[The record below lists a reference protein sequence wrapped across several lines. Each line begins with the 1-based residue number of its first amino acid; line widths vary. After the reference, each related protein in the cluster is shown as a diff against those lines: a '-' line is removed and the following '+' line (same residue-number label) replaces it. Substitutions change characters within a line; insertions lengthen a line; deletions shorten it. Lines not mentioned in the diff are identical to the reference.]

1 MSIKAIVDMGIF
13 MGFWSKQQPLRW
25 VMALLMGVVCW
36 SFATAPA
43 AAYDN
48 PELLPDEPT
57 LVIDLAKS
65 LTSGE
70 EAQLNEKLQAFEDES
85 GWKLRVLTQYDRTP
99 GRAVK
104 EYWSLDDHSVMLI
117 ADPRGGNLLNF
128 SVGDALF
135 DLLPRTF
142 WIELQTRYGNQFF
155 VRDNGEDRAIIEAL
169 ESIETCLR
177 KNGCAVVP
185 GLPQEQWILTLI
197 TSIVGGVV
205 CGFAAHPR
213 KPGQLISWQWM
224 LIFSPLWGIL
234 FLAFGVGPVVT
245 RTSDWIPL
253 TRNIAGFA
261 IGFLVAFL
269 SPGLGESS
277 STSET

>member
-1 MSIKAIVDMGIF
+1 MGTSIASQVKHQSLQ
-13 MGFWSKQQPLRW
+13 W
-25 VMALLMGVVCW
+25 LLAVLVGVVCW
-36 SFATAPA
+36 VLAAPPA
-43 AAYDN
+43 MAYDN
-48 PELLPDEPT
+48 PDLLPDEPT
-57 LVIDLAKS
+57 FIIDLANS
-65 LTSGE
+65 LSSLE
-70 EAQLNEKLQAFEDES
+70 EDRLNERIQSFEDES

-104 EYWSLDDHSVMLI
+104 EYWGLDDHSVLLI

-155 VRDNGEDRAIIEAL
+155 VRDNGENRSIIEAL

-177 KNGCAVVP
+177 RDGCAVVP
-185 GLPQEQWILTLI
+185 GLPQEQWILTLV
-197 TSIVGGVV
+197 TSIVGGVIG
-205 CGFAAHPR
+205 GFAAHPR
-213 KPGQLISWQWM
+213 KPGQVIAWQWV

-234 FLAFGVGPVVT
+234 FIAFGVGPVVT

-261 IGFLVAFL
+261 IGFLVAYL
-269 SPGLGESS
+269 SPTLGGSS
-277 STSET
+277 SPSET

>member
-1 MSIKAIVDMGIF
+1 MGILIASRLQRRSLQLF
-13 MGFWSKQQPLRW
+13 LALW
-25 VMALLMGVVCW
+25 VGVISW
-36 SFATAPA
+36 TLATPPA

-48 PELLPDEPT
+48 PDLLPDEPT
-57 LVIDLAKS
+57 FIIDLANS
-65 LTSGE
+65 LSNAE
-70 EAQLNEKLQAFEDES
+70 EDRLNEHLQSFEDES
-85 GWKLRVLTQYDRTP
+85 GWKMRVLTQYDQTP

-104 EYWSLDDHSVMLI
+104 EYWGLDDRSVLLI

-128 SVGDALF
+128 SVGDAFF

-155 VRDNGEDRAIIEAL
+155 VRDNGENRSIIEAL
-169 ESIETCLR
+169 GAIETCLR
-177 KNGCAVVP
+177 RDGCAVVP

-197 TSIVGGVV
+197 SSIVGGVIS
-205 CGFAAHPR
+205 GFAAHPR
-213 KPGQLISWQWM
+213 KPGQVIAWQWI

-234 FLAFGVGPVVT
+234 FFAFGVGPVVT

-261 IGFLVAFL
+261 IGFLVAYL
-269 SPGLGESS
+269 SSGLGDSDSS
-277 STSET
+277 PSET